1 MFDSGSYVARDL
13 AHQQR
18 MRRLLMQQKRGLPKG
33 RLTTTKIN
41 GRLYYYRVV
50 DGKKEYLGTGENEI
64 VLKLQKKYFIE
75 ETVKRIDKNC
85 KYMDKLIAGYASVDP
100 EDIMEAA
107 PRAYQSLPK
116 SCFTMVGINNQRGW
130 SYEPYKRYMGYP
142 EQLNNKTLK
151 GDFVRSKSEAIIA
164 NMQFVKKIEY
174 HYEEE
179 LVLGEYTFAP
189 DFKIAVK
196 SQRKC
201 KLLEHFG
208 LIGDKDYRDTCM
220 WKIRTYLEFG
230 YRPYEDILFTYDD
243 KDGHINTLDI
253 DKVIESF
260 CR

>member
-1 MFDSGSYVARDL
+1 MFNSKNYVIRDL
-13 AHQQR
+13 AFQEKLRKLLIQQKKGLPEG
-18 MRRLLMQQKRGLPKG
+18 RLLTALV
-33 RLTTTKIN
+33 N
-41 GRLYYYRVV
+41 DRLYYYQVIDKARM
-50 DGKKEYLGTGENEI
+50 YLGTGDNPI
-64 VLKLQKKYFIE
+64 VQKLQKKHFIE
-75 ETVKRIDKNC
+75 TSIKRIDKNC
-85 KYMDKLIAGYASVDP
+85 KLMNRLITGYASVDP
-100 EDIMEAA
+100 EDIMEAS

-130 SYEPYKRYMGYP
+130 GYESYERYMGYP

-164 NMQFVKKIEY
+164 NMLFVKKIEY

-243 KDGHINTLDI
+243 KDGHINTVDI